1 MSDEGRGKRWSI
13 VASEFLSGSRL
24 TLALRASL
32 GRDDDLTLALRAS
45 LGRDDDLTLALRAS
59 LGRDDVA
66 VYP

>member
-45 LGRDDDLTLALRAS
+45 LGRDD
-59 LGRDDVA
+59 VA